1 MSKSIVINS
10 DYLSSS
16 RKTRGSGGGPKP
28 PRNTTLKPNKIKQAL
43 INRIKTYHSELLNKD
58 RIESEANAK
67 KMAVVEEPKS
77 EFDESVELFNQ
88 MAREKEKK
96 EERRKLR
103 FSANI
108 TQSATNV
115 AQSMPQSATNVAQS
129 MPQSATN
136 VAQSMPQSTTNV
148 AQSMPQST
156 TNVAQSTLPSPA
168 YLEEA
173 RTRKKRPMLNV
184 ETNHNHTVKITSNDH
199 VPYGILKGGTKP
211 TYRQFSRTTIQQEP
225 PPTIQY
231 EPPPIQYEPNQQI
244 KIDTEASEPFY
255 EERSKKFSD
264 FKKKFHQKLEEKAS
278 QIDAAGITPSNY
290 EAIRSGTRRIRKKV
304 KKHRTLGKH
313 KGKISVLVKNY
324 ETRRNIERECVVLKE
339 TPIGVVKDFLRERGF
354 IKMGSSAPDHILRQI
369 YESCFLSGD
378 VNNLNG
384 ENLLHNYLNDDK
396 NT

>member
-10 DYLSSS
+10 DFLST
-16 RKTRGSGGGPKP
+16 RKTRGGSSSGAKP

-58 RIESEANAK
+58 RIESEK
-67 KMAVVEEPKS
+67 KAAVVEEPKS

-103 FSANI
+103 FSNNIKPGI

-115 AQSMPQSATNVAQS
+115 TQSPENS
-129 MPQSATN
+129 
-136 VAQSMPQSTTNV
+136 
-148 AQSMPQST
+148 
-156 TNVAQSTLPSPA
+156 LPSPA
-168 YLEEA
+168 YLEES
-173 RTRKKRPMLNV
+173 RTRKRRPMLNV
-184 ETNHNHTVKITSNDH
+184 ETNHNQTVKITSNDH

-211 TYRQFSRTTIQQEP
+211 TYRQFNR
-225 PPTIQY
+225 PTIQI
-231 EPPPIQYEPNQQI
+231 EEPPIQRETPVQQEIQQPQIVINTEIDYNQSTPKQHTTEEPNTN
-244 KIDTEASEPFY
+244 DFY
-255 EERSKKFSD
+255 EERSKKFD
-264 FKKKFHQKLEEKAS
+264 NFKKKFHQKLEEKAS
-278 QIDAAGITPSNY
+278 QIDAAGMTPSNY
-290 EAIRSGTRRIRKKV
+290 EAIQSGTRRIRKKV

-324 ETRRNIERECVVLKE
+324 ETRKKIERECAVLKE

-384 ENLLHNYLNDDK
+384 ENLLHNYLNDGQ

>member
-16 RKTRGSGGGPKP
+16 RKTRGSGGPKP

-88 MAREKEKK
+88 MAKEKEKK

-103 FSANI
+103 FSTSLTSGTGQNI
-108 TQSATNV
+108 AQSAPNM
-115 AQSMPQSATNVAQS
+115 SQSAPNIAQ
-129 MPQSATN
+129 TI
-136 VAQSMPQSTTNV
+136 
-148 AQSMPQST
+148 
-156 TNVAQSTLPSPA
+156 LPSPA

-211 TYRQFSRTTIQQEP
+211 TFRQFSRTTIQSAQTIQQEP
-225 PPTIQY
+225 QTIQQEPQPIQYEPQLIHQETQSIQY
-231 EPPPIQYEPNQQI
+231 EPPPIQYEPQPQQI
-244 KIDTEASEPFY
+244 KIDTEASETFY
-255 EERSKKFSD
+255 EERSKKFDD
-264 FKKKFHQKLEEKAS
+264 FKKRFHQKLEEKAS

-290 EAIRSGTRRIRKKV
+290 EAISSGTRRIRKKV

-324 ETRRNIERECVVLKE
+324 ETRRKIERECAVLKE

-384 ENLLHNYLNDDK
+384 ENLLHNYLNDGQ